1 MIKIII
7 KQSKQ
12 IVRTKIKR
20 QKLKKKKKIQHLGK
34 NARLHRQISSCA
46 SNQGFGSELFPILLS
61 HKVRFAKYVL

>member
-7 KQSKQ
+7 KQNKQ

-20 QKLKKKKKIQHLGK
+20 QKLKKKKIQHLGK